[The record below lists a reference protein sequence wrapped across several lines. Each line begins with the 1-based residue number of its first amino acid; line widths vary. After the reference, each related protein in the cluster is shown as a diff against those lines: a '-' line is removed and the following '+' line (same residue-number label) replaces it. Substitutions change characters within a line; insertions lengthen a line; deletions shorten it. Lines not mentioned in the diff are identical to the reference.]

1 MVDRAKLFERLLATF
16 VDEVAEHV
24 ESLNSG
30 VLSLE
35 SQQTDAERAETLTV
49 MFRAA
54 HSLKGASRAVD
65 VLPIETVCHRLED
78 VLSALRDGKLQMTP
92 EIGSAVLS
100 VSDAIAEAGELLRA
114 RQPVEENHFNDMPD
128 RLQRIAAGETPQAA
142 SKTEPSAEKLLQ
154 NGPDETVE
162 ADAEKSATLT
172 PQLGSDLKNVSTAEN
187 VSLHFGSS
195 DNVAADIAAA
205 NSTASAEGVTD
216 ASEETCGIQVLS
228 DGETSG
234 VQIDSGVDSSES
246 VSNPVRQKESAP
258 PRRGLGNTV
267 RVAEEKLDSLM
278 AQAGELLVA
287 RQRIEVRPKEV
298 EESTAL
304 AAECRAEFQSIQRSL
319 LALIQQ
325 NGNDALL
332 QRSSRLTGRMEQIVE
347 QTGDKLRQL
356 EASLEGL
363 QQRLLM
369 DSRQL
374 NHTGEALQEDIHR
387 IRMLPFGDG
396 CAGLDRAVRDAATA
410 TGKQVEFSIDGADIE
425 VDRTVLEGLRDPLLH
440 LIRNSIDHGLESPAD
455 RQKAGK
461 SEAGHV
467 KVSATLRG
475 SQVDITVTDDGKG
488 LNRQAILNKL
498 RSKGLAEPRDD
509 QELYRSIFQP
519 GFSTAEIVTGLSGR
533 GVGLDI
539 VKSQL
544 ELLHGTIDLS
554 SQPGFGTR
562 FSLSVPLTLTT
573 ISALFVRERGQSFAL
588 PSTNVSRLVR
598 FESGDV
604 KSMSGQDVMS
614 LGGSPIP
621 VTTLGSALGLQRG
634 ESATP
639 RKHLTGVVL
648 TTGDRELIVI
658 VDELVNEREAVVK
671 NLGPQIRRLRHV
683 SGATLLRN
691 GGIALLLNVATLVRS
706 QTTSGLAMAR
716 VDWSSDVVAVSAR
729 RVLVV
734 DDSVTTRSL
743 LKGILESAGYD
754 VTAAVDGQDA
764 WNRLQNSDIELV
776 VSDVD
781 MPNMDGFE
789 LTSQIRKSEQYEHL
803 PVVLVTSRDTDEDKA
818 KGVQAG
824 ADAYLVKSSF
834 QQTDVLDTIEQL
846 L

>member
-1 MVDRAKLFERLLATF
+1 VDRAKLFERLLATF

-24 ESLNSG
+24 ESLNAG

-35 SQQTDAERAETLTV
+35 SGQDDAQQAETLTV

-65 VLPIETVCHRLED
+65 VLPIETVCHHLED
-78 VLSALRDGKLQMTP
+78 VFSALQDGKLQMTL
-92 EIGSAVLS
+92 EIGSAVLA
-100 VSDAIAEAGELLRA
+100 VSDAIAAAGDLLRE
-114 RQPVEENHFNDMPD
+114 RQPVDENHFADMPD
-128 RLQRIAAGETPQAA
+128 RLQSIAAGETPQAA
-142 SKTEPSAEKLLQ
+142 TNPASPSETSPKKEPDKTIDVSDQETKAPTPETNPDRNRGSVTSAAEY
-154 NGPDETVE
+154 ETTTE
-162 ADAEKSATLT
+162 DRS
-172 PQLGSDLKNVSTAEN
+172 G
-187 VSLHFGSS
+187 
-195 DNVAADIAAA
+195 
-205 NSTASAEGVTD
+205 NSTAAREQTVADQTLNDGQISTSQFNTD
-216 ASEETCGIQVLS
+216 TNP
-228 DGETSG
+228 
-234 VQIDSGVDSSES
+234 SES
-246 VSNPVRQKESAP
+246 ESNSAAKKESAP
-258 PRRGLGNTV
+258 KRRGLGNTV

-287 RQRIEVRPKEV
+287 RQRIEVRPKEI
-298 EESTAL
+298 EESAAL
-304 AAECRAEFQSIQRSL
+304 ASECRAEFQSIQRSL

-325 NGNDALL
+325 NGNDTLL
-332 QRSSRLTGRMEQIVE
+332 QRSARLTARMEQIVE
-347 QTGDKLRQL
+347 QTGDRLRQL
-356 EASLEGL
+356 EVGLEGL
-363 QQRLLM
+363 QQRLLI

-374 NHTGEALQEDIHR
+374 NHTGESLQEDIHR

-396 CAGLDRAVRDAATA
+396 CAGLDRAVRDVATA
-410 TGKQVEFSIDGADIE
+410 TGKQVEFSIEGADIE

-440 LIRNSIDHGLESPAD
+440 LIRNSIDHGLEAPAD

-461 SEAGHV
+461 SAAGHV
-467 KVSATLRG
+467 TISATLRG
-475 SQVDITVTDDGKG
+475 SQVDITVTDDGAG

-509 QELYRSIFQP
+509 QEIFRSIFLP
-519 GFSTAEIVTGLSGR
+519 GFSTAKIVTGLSGR
-533 GVGLDI
+533 GVGMDV

-544 ELLHGTIDLS
+544 ESLHGTIDLS

-573 ISALFVRERGQSFAL
+573 ISALFVRANGQSFAL

-598 FESGDV
+598 FEPGDV
-604 KSMSGQDVMS
+604 KSMSGQDVLS

-621 VTTLGSALGLQRG
+621 VTTLAGALNLDKAA
-634 ESATP
+634 SATP
-639 RKHLTGVVL
+639 HEQLTGVVL
-648 TTGDRELIVI
+648 TTGNRELVVI

-671 NLGPQIRRLRHV
+671 NLGPQIRRVRHV

-706 QTTSGLAMAR
+706 QATSGLTTAHL
-716 VDWSSDVVAVSAR
+716 DWSSETDTESAR

-743 LKGILESAGYD
+743 MKGILESAGYD

-764 WNRLQNSDIELV
+764 WSQLQGSDIELV

-781 MPNMDGFE
+781 MPNMDGFA
-789 LTSQIRKSEQYEHL
+789 LTSQIRESEQYEHL
-803 PVVLVTSRDTDEDKA
+803 PVILVTSRDTDDDKA
-818 KGVQAG
+818 KGVQAR
-824 ADAYLVKSSF
+824 ADAYLVKSTF

>member
-24 ESLNSG
+24 QSLNAG

-35 SQQTDAERAETLTV
+35 SEQDELERAETLTV

-65 VLPIETVCHRLED
+65 VLPIETVCHHLED
-78 VLSALRDGKLQMTP
+78 VFSALRDGKLQMTP

-100 VSDAIAEAGELLRA
+100 VSDAIAAAGELLRA

-128 RLQRIAAGETPQAA
+128 RLQSIAAGETPQAA
-142 SKTEPSAEKLLQ
+142 TKPASPEDVSSKI
-154 NGPDETVE
+154 ET
-162 ADAEKSATLT
+162 
-172 PQLGSDLKNVSTAEN
+172 TAEGT
-187 VSLHFGSS
+187 SESS
-195 DNVAADIAAA
+195 TIATEQT
-205 NSTASAEGVTD
+205 SEGPT
-216 ASEETCGIQVLS
+216 LS
-228 DGETSG
+228 DGQVSKPQFTS
-234 VQIDSGVDSSES
+234 DPELSES
-246 VSNPVRQKESAP
+246 ETDDDAKKQSAP
-258 PRRGLGNTV
+258 QRRGLGNTV

-287 RQRIEVRPKEV
+287 RQQIEVRPKEI
-298 EESTAL
+298 EESAAL
-304 AAECRAEFQSIQRSL
+304 ASECRVEFQSIQRSL

-332 QRSSRLTGRMEQIVE
+332 QRSARMTARMEQIVE
-347 QTGDKLRQL
+347 QTGDRLRQL
-356 EASLEGL
+356 EAGLEGL

-374 NHTGEALQEDIHR
+374 NHTGEAIQEDIHR

-396 CAGLDRAVRDAATA
+396 CAGLDRAVRDVATA
-410 TGKQVEFSIDGADIE
+410 TGKQVEFSIAGADIE

-440 LIRNSIDHGLESPAD
+440 LIRNSIDHGLEAPAD
-455 RQKAGK
+455 RQTAGK

-475 SQVDITVTDDGKG
+475 SQVDITVTDDGAG

-498 RSKGLAEPRDD
+498 RSKGLPEPRDD
-509 QELYRSIFQP
+509 QELYRSIFLP

-533 GVGLDI
+533 GVGLDV

-544 ELLHGTIDLS
+544 ESLHGTIDLS

-562 FSLSVPLTLTT
+562 FNLSVPLTLTT
-573 ISALFVRERGQSFAL
+573 ISALFVRAGGQNFAL

-598 FESGDV
+598 FVPSDV
-604 KSMSGQDVMS
+604 KSMSGQDVLS
-614 LGGSPIP
+614 LGSSPIP
-621 VTTLGSALGLQRG
+621 VTTLAGALNLQKAASAAPNEQ
-634 ESATP
+634 
-639 RKHLTGVVL
+639 LTGVVL
-648 TTGDRELIVI
+648 TTGDRKLVVI

-683 SGATLLRN
+683 SGATLLRS

-706 QTTSGLAMAR
+706 QATSGLTMAH
-716 VDWSSDVVAVSAR
+716 VDWSSDTDTVSAR

-764 WNRLQNSDIELV
+764 WSQLQSTDIELV

-803 PVVLVTSRDTDEDKA
+803 PVILVTSRDTDEDKA

-824 ADAYLVKSSF
+824 ADAYLVKSTF
-834 QQTDVLDTIEQL
+834 QQTDVLNTIEQL